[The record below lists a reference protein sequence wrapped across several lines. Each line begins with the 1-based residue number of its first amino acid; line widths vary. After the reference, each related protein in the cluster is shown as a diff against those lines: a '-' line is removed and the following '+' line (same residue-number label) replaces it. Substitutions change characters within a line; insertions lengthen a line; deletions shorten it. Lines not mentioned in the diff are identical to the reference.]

1 MIDERAY
8 AKAVG
13 ENVGNTYGTVSSSTV
28 KSGTVPKY
36 GEKEY
41 PADSYGVSPWS
52 GKELGNTLEGEVE
65 RRRCR
70 RDYGEYVRVS
80 NDGFYMTH
88 MHRYVCD
95 VAQAFLEANTG
106 KAMDVLLISVPPRHG
121 KEVADSQL
129 VLTSEGWKRHG
140 DLQVG
145 DRVYAPDGR
154 QVEVRALIPQEQ
166 PCTLLVTL
174 TNGEQIKVH
183 PNHEWVVKDRRSHTM
198 RTVET
203 RWMMEQGLTVEGE
216 IGHRGCRYRFNLP
229 LVDPLQNPE
238 RELGVSPY
246 FLGAWLGDGTYNK
259 TCITEGAQDI
269 CVLEE
274 CAKYYPAT
282 AKWVHNQ
289 TGVPTWYYSDV
300 RWRLREIGVLGDK
313 HIPDEYLVAS
323 YEQRLELLAGLM
335 DTDGHLDKT
344 GRYRYSTVNEK
355 LRDGVCALIGTFGCR
370 YSVSVADPFLSSS
383 GVLGKQKIYSIA
395 FTPTF
400 YVPCRVPRKQ
410 NHLYTQPMKRMI
422 SICKI
427 ETCEPEHGQCITVDG
442 GVYLVG
448 KTMQPTHNSFM
459 LTETLPSWFL
469 GKNPTGNVI
478 ICGYEGTFAEGF
490 SRRNRDKFNRY
501 AKDVFRVEENPN
513 IQGVAQWETA
523 AGGRCRAAGLKG
535 GITGFGAE
543 LFIIDDPIKNQEMA
557 ESETVLSK
565 IHDEMGPSVQSRIHP
580 GGKLIVIQTRWVEN
594 DVIGYIQSNW
604 SDYVWADI
612 NLPCECEDEATD
624 PLGRKLGDSLMGAH
638 MGDFDLPQ
646 RIRNDNIWLK
656 SKKMLV
662 CAGEGERVWNALYQG
677 HPSAQNGNLF
687 RDSWWKR
694 YCRKIGGETE
704 DGSSAGSRI
713 DIADMEYTCLSV
725 DATFKKTETSD
736 RVAITL
742 WGLSQKN
749 AYLYKLI
756 NKRMG
761 FTETV
766 ERIKRLC
773 EEYPG
778 IDQLIIEDKA
788 NGSAIIDTLK
798 YTDGIPPIVAVNPLG
813 GKYSRA
819 QAVSPFIA
827 GGSVYIPVDFTES
840 ERREIE
846 DDNHIETGYGR
857 FLYQMSHFPF
867 AKNDDMVDSMSQA
880 LSRLIKIVTGEDPAP
895 EKRWTRFTK
904 WYPDMWEDFEQMNSM
919 EQEEFIRTYGAP
931 LEWEDD

>member
-13 ENVGNTYGTVSSSTV
+13 ENVNSVTE
-28 KSGTVPKY
+28 VPSVQRVHPIGSVPVY

-41 PADSYGVSPWS
+41 PAYSYGISPWS
-52 GKELGNTLEGEVE
+52 GKDLGNTLEGEVE

-95 VAQAFLEANTG
+95 TIQAFIEAKTD
-106 KAMDVLLISVPPRHG
+106 KALDILLLSIPPRSG
-121 KEVADSQL
+121 K
-129 VLTSEGWKRHG
+129 
-140 DLQVG
+140 
-145 DRVYAPDGR
+145 
-154 QVEVRALIPQEQ
+154 
-166 PCTLLVTL
+166 
-174 TNGEQIKVH
+174 
-183 PNHEWVVKDRRSHTM
+183 
-198 RTVET
+198 
-203 RWMMEQGLTVEGE
+203 
-216 IGHRGCRYRFNLP
+216 
-229 LVDPLQNPE
+229 
-238 RELGVSPY
+238 
-246 FLGAWLGDGTYNK
+246 
-259 TCITEGAQDI
+259 
-269 CVLEE
+269 
-274 CAKYYPAT
+274 
-282 AKWVHNQ
+282 
-289 TGVPTWYYSDV
+289 
-300 RWRLREIGVLGDK
+300 
-313 HIPDEYLVAS
+313 S
-323 YEQRLELLAGLM
+323 Y
-335 DTDGHLDKT
+335 T
-344 GRYRYSTVNEK
+344 
-355 LRDGVCALIGTFGCR
+355 I
-370 YSVSVADPFLSSS
+370 
-383 GVLGKQKIYSIA
+383 
-395 FTPTF
+395 
-400 YVPCRVPRKQ
+400 
-410 NHLYTQPMKRMI
+410 
-422 SICKI
+422 
-427 ETCEPEHGQCITVDG
+427 
-442 GVYLVG
+442 
-448 KTMQPTHNSFM
+448 
-459 LTETLPSWFL
+459 TETLPSWFL

-624 PLGRKLGDSLMGAH
+624 PLHRKLGDSLMGDH

-646 RIRNDNIWLK
+646 RIRNDNIWLR

-687 RDSWWKR
+687 RDNWWKR

-704 DGSSAGSRI
+704 DGGTYSRI

-773 EEYPG
+773 GEYPG

-931 LEWEDD
+931 LEWEDN

>member
-13 ENVGNTYGTVSSSTV
+13 ETVTYSNGVSTVDSTVPTTVPTYGA
-28 KSGTVPKY
+28 
-36 GEKEY
+36 KEY
-41 PADSYGVSPWS
+41 PAESYGVSPWS

-70 RDYGEYVRVS
+70 RDYGEYVRLA
-80 NDGFYMTH
+80 NEGYYMAH
-88 MHRYVCD
+88 VNRYICD
-95 VAQAFLEANTG
+95 VVQAFLEAKTD
-106 KAMDVLLISVPPRHG
+106 KALDILLLSLPPRH
-121 KEVADSQL
+121 S
-129 VLTSEGWKRHG
+129 
-140 DLQVG
+140 
-145 DRVYAPDGR
+145 
-154 QVEVRALIPQEQ
+154 
-166 PCTLLVTL
+166 
-174 TNGEQIKVH
+174 
-183 PNHEWVVKDRRSHTM
+183 
-198 RTVET
+198 
-203 RWMMEQGLTVEGE
+203 
-216 IGHRGCRYRFNLP
+216 
-229 LVDPLQNPE
+229 
-238 RELGVSPY
+238 
-246 FLGAWLGDGTYNK
+246 K
-259 TCITEGAQDI
+259 T
-269 CVLEE
+269 
-274 CAKYYPAT
+274 
-282 AKWVHNQ
+282 
-289 TGVPTWYYSDV
+289 
-300 RWRLREIGVLGDK
+300 
-313 HIPDEYLVAS
+313 
-323 YEQRLELLAGLM
+323 
-335 DTDGHLDKT
+335 
-344 GRYRYSTVNEK
+344 
-355 LRDGVCALIGTFGCR
+355 
-370 YSVSVADPFLSSS
+370 
-383 GVLGKQKIYSIA
+383 
-395 FTPTF
+395 FT
-400 YVPCRVPRKQ
+400 
-410 NHLYTQPMKRMI
+410 I
-422 SICKI
+422 
-427 ETCEPEHGQCITVDG
+427 
-442 GVYLVG
+442 
-448 KTMQPTHNSFM
+448 
-459 LTETLPSWFL
+459 TETLPSWFL

-501 AKDVFRVEENPN
+501 AKDVFHVEENPN

-557 ESETVLSK
+557 ESETVLAK

-612 NLPCECEDEATD
+612 NLPCECEDETTD
-624 PLGRKLGDSLMGAH
+624 PLHRKLGDSLMGAH

-646 RIRNDNIWLK
+646 RIRNDNTWLK

-694 YCRKIGGETE
+694 YCRRIGGEPE

-773 EEYPG
+773 NEYPG

-931 LEWEDD
+931 LEWADD

>member
-13 ENVGNTYGTVSSSTV
+13 ETVNTVSETPKAVVHPTGSVPVYGT
-28 KSGTVPKY
+28 
-36 GEKEY
+36 KEY
-41 PADSYGVSPWS
+41 PAESYGISPWS

-95 VAQAFLEANTG
+95 CIQAFIEAKTD
-106 KAMDVLLISVPPRHG
+106 KALDILLLSIPPRSG
-121 KEVADSQL
+121 K
-129 VLTSEGWKRHG
+129 
-140 DLQVG
+140 
-145 DRVYAPDGR
+145 
-154 QVEVRALIPQEQ
+154 
-166 PCTLLVTL
+166 
-174 TNGEQIKVH
+174 
-183 PNHEWVVKDRRSHTM
+183 
-198 RTVET
+198 
-203 RWMMEQGLTVEGE
+203 
-216 IGHRGCRYRFNLP
+216 
-229 LVDPLQNPE
+229 
-238 RELGVSPY
+238 
-246 FLGAWLGDGTYNK
+246 
-259 TCITEGAQDI
+259 
-269 CVLEE
+269 
-274 CAKYYPAT
+274 
-282 AKWVHNQ
+282 
-289 TGVPTWYYSDV
+289 
-300 RWRLREIGVLGDK
+300 
-313 HIPDEYLVAS
+313 S
-323 YEQRLELLAGLM
+323 Y
-335 DTDGHLDKT
+335 T
-344 GRYRYSTVNEK
+344 
-355 LRDGVCALIGTFGCR
+355 I
-370 YSVSVADPFLSSS
+370 
-383 GVLGKQKIYSIA
+383 
-395 FTPTF
+395 
-400 YVPCRVPRKQ
+400 
-410 NHLYTQPMKRMI
+410 
-422 SICKI
+422 
-427 ETCEPEHGQCITVDG
+427 
-442 GVYLVG
+442 
-448 KTMQPTHNSFM
+448 
-459 LTETLPSWFL
+459 TETLPSWFL

-501 AKDVFRVEENPN
+501 AKDIFRVEENPN

-557 ESETVLSK
+557 ESETVLAK

-624 PLGRKLGDSLMGAH
+624 PLHRKLGDSLMGDH

-646 RIRNDNIWLK
+646 RIRNDNIWLR
-656 SKKMLV
+656 SKKLLV

-687 RDSWWKR
+687 RDNWWKR
-694 YCRKIGGETE
+694 YCRRIGGETE
-704 DGSSAGSRI
+704 DGGTYSRI

-749 AYLYKLI
+749 AYMYKLI

-773 EEYPG
+773 GEYPG

-931 LEWEDD
+931 LEWEDT

>member
-13 ENVGNTYGTVSSSTV
+13 ETVNTVTETPAVQRVHPVGS
-28 KSGTVPKY
+28 VPVY

-41 PADSYGVSPWS
+41 PAYSYGVSPWS

-95 VAQAFLEANTG
+95 CIQAFIEAKTDR
-106 KAMDVLLISVPPRHG
+106 ALDILLLSIPPRSG
-121 KEVADSQL
+121 K
-129 VLTSEGWKRHG
+129 
-140 DLQVG
+140 
-145 DRVYAPDGR
+145 
-154 QVEVRALIPQEQ
+154 
-166 PCTLLVTL
+166 
-174 TNGEQIKVH
+174 
-183 PNHEWVVKDRRSHTM
+183 
-198 RTVET
+198 
-203 RWMMEQGLTVEGE
+203 
-216 IGHRGCRYRFNLP
+216 
-229 LVDPLQNPE
+229 
-238 RELGVSPY
+238 
-246 FLGAWLGDGTYNK
+246 
-259 TCITEGAQDI
+259 
-269 CVLEE
+269 
-274 CAKYYPAT
+274 
-282 AKWVHNQ
+282 
-289 TGVPTWYYSDV
+289 
-300 RWRLREIGVLGDK
+300 
-313 HIPDEYLVAS
+313 S
-323 YEQRLELLAGLM
+323 Y
-335 DTDGHLDKT
+335 T
-344 GRYRYSTVNEK
+344 
-355 LRDGVCALIGTFGCR
+355 I
-370 YSVSVADPFLSSS
+370 
-383 GVLGKQKIYSIA
+383 
-395 FTPTF
+395 
-400 YVPCRVPRKQ
+400 
-410 NHLYTQPMKRMI
+410 
-422 SICKI
+422 
-427 ETCEPEHGQCITVDG
+427 
-442 GVYLVG
+442 
-448 KTMQPTHNSFM
+448 
-459 LTETLPSWFL
+459 TETLPSWFL

-490 SRRNRDKFNRY
+490 SRRNRDKFNQY
-501 AKDVFRVEENPN
+501 AKDIFRVEENPN

-557 ESETVLSK
+557 ESETVLAK

-624 PLGRKLGDSLMGAH
+624 PLHRKLGDSLMGDH

-646 RIRNDNIWLK
+646 RIRNDNIWLR

-687 RDSWWKR
+687 RDNWWKR
-694 YCRKIGGETE
+694 YCRKIGGVSE
-704 DGSSAGSRI
+704 DGCEYGSRI

-773 EEYPG
+773 GEYPG

-931 LEWEDD
+931 LEWEDT

>member
-13 ENVGNTYGTVSSSTV
+13 ENVNSVTEAPKAVVHPVGS
-28 KSGTVPKY
+28 VPVY

-41 PADSYGVSPWS
+41 PAYSYGVSPWS

-70 RDYGEYVRVS
+70 RDYGEYVRVA
-80 NDGFYMTH
+80 NEGYYMAH
-88 MHRYVCD
+88 VNRYICD
-95 VAQAFLEANTG
+95 VVQAFLEAKTD
-106 KAMDVLLISVPPRHG
+106 KALDILLLSLPPRH
-121 KEVADSQL
+121 S
-129 VLTSEGWKRHG
+129 
-140 DLQVG
+140 
-145 DRVYAPDGR
+145 
-154 QVEVRALIPQEQ
+154 
-166 PCTLLVTL
+166 
-174 TNGEQIKVH
+174 
-183 PNHEWVVKDRRSHTM
+183 
-198 RTVET
+198 
-203 RWMMEQGLTVEGE
+203 
-216 IGHRGCRYRFNLP
+216 
-229 LVDPLQNPE
+229 
-238 RELGVSPY
+238 
-246 FLGAWLGDGTYNK
+246 K
-259 TCITEGAQDI
+259 T
-269 CVLEE
+269 
-274 CAKYYPAT
+274 
-282 AKWVHNQ
+282 
-289 TGVPTWYYSDV
+289 
-300 RWRLREIGVLGDK
+300 
-313 HIPDEYLVAS
+313 
-323 YEQRLELLAGLM
+323 
-335 DTDGHLDKT
+335 
-344 GRYRYSTVNEK
+344 
-355 LRDGVCALIGTFGCR
+355 
-370 YSVSVADPFLSSS
+370 
-383 GVLGKQKIYSIA
+383 
-395 FTPTF
+395 FT
-400 YVPCRVPRKQ
+400 
-410 NHLYTQPMKRMI
+410 I
-422 SICKI
+422 
-427 ETCEPEHGQCITVDG
+427 
-442 GVYLVG
+442 
-448 KTMQPTHNSFM
+448 
-459 LTETLPSWFL
+459 TETLPSWFL

-501 AKDVFRVEENPN
+501 AKDIFRVEENPN

-557 ESETVLSK
+557 ESETVLAK

-624 PLGRKLGDSLMGAH
+624 PLHRKLGDSLMGDH

-646 RIRNDNIWLK
+646 RIRNDNIWLR

-687 RDSWWKR
+687 RDNWWKR
-694 YCRKIGGETE
+694 YCRKIGGVSE
-704 DGSSAGSRI
+704 DGCEYGSRI

-773 EEYPG
+773 GEYPG

-931 LEWEDD
+931 LEWEDT

>member
-13 ENVGNTYGTVSSSTV
+13 ENVNSVTEVPTVQRV
-28 KSGTVPKY
+28 HPIGGVPVY

-41 PADSYGVSPWS
+41 PAYSYGVSPWS

-70 RDYGEYVRVS
+70 RDYGEYVRVA
-80 NDGFYMTH
+80 NEGYYMAH
-88 MHRYVCD
+88 VNRYICD
-95 VAQAFLEANTG
+95 VVQAFLEAKTD
-106 KAMDVLLISVPPRHG
+106 KALDILLLSLPPRH
-121 KEVADSQL
+121 S
-129 VLTSEGWKRHG
+129 
-140 DLQVG
+140 
-145 DRVYAPDGR
+145 
-154 QVEVRALIPQEQ
+154 
-166 PCTLLVTL
+166 
-174 TNGEQIKVH
+174 
-183 PNHEWVVKDRRSHTM
+183 
-198 RTVET
+198 
-203 RWMMEQGLTVEGE
+203 
-216 IGHRGCRYRFNLP
+216 
-229 LVDPLQNPE
+229 
-238 RELGVSPY
+238 
-246 FLGAWLGDGTYNK
+246 K
-259 TCITEGAQDI
+259 T
-269 CVLEE
+269 
-274 CAKYYPAT
+274 
-282 AKWVHNQ
+282 
-289 TGVPTWYYSDV
+289 
-300 RWRLREIGVLGDK
+300 
-313 HIPDEYLVAS
+313 
-323 YEQRLELLAGLM
+323 
-335 DTDGHLDKT
+335 
-344 GRYRYSTVNEK
+344 
-355 LRDGVCALIGTFGCR
+355 
-370 YSVSVADPFLSSS
+370 
-383 GVLGKQKIYSIA
+383 
-395 FTPTF
+395 FT
-400 YVPCRVPRKQ
+400 
-410 NHLYTQPMKRMI
+410 I
-422 SICKI
+422 
-427 ETCEPEHGQCITVDG
+427 
-442 GVYLVG
+442 
-448 KTMQPTHNSFM
+448 
-459 LTETLPSWFL
+459 TETLPSWFL

-501 AKDVFRVEENPN
+501 AKDIFRVEENPN

-557 ESETVLSK
+557 ESETVLAK

-624 PLGRKLGDSLMGAH
+624 PLHRKLGDSLMGDH

-646 RIRNDNIWLK
+646 RIRNDNIWLR

-687 RDSWWKR
+687 RDNWWKR

-704 DGSSAGSRI
+704 DGGTYSRI
-713 DIADMEYTCLSV
+713 DISDMEYTCLSV

-766 ERIKRLC
+766 ERIRRLC
-773 EEYPG
+773 GEYPG

-931 LEWEDD
+931 LEWAED

>member
-13 ENVGNTYGTVSSSTV
+13 ENINSVTETATVQRVHPIGS
-28 KSGTVPKY
+28 VPVY

-41 PADSYGVSPWS
+41 PAYSYGVSPWS

-70 RDYGEYVRVS
+70 RDYGEYVRVA
-80 NDGFYMTH
+80 NEGYYMAH
-88 MHRYVCD
+88 VNRYICD
-95 VAQAFLEANTG
+95 VVQAFLEAKTD
-106 KAMDVLLISVPPRHG
+106 KALDILLLSLPPRH
-121 KEVADSQL
+121 S
-129 VLTSEGWKRHG
+129 
-140 DLQVG
+140 
-145 DRVYAPDGR
+145 
-154 QVEVRALIPQEQ
+154 
-166 PCTLLVTL
+166 
-174 TNGEQIKVH
+174 
-183 PNHEWVVKDRRSHTM
+183 
-198 RTVET
+198 
-203 RWMMEQGLTVEGE
+203 
-216 IGHRGCRYRFNLP
+216 
-229 LVDPLQNPE
+229 
-238 RELGVSPY
+238 
-246 FLGAWLGDGTYNK
+246 K
-259 TCITEGAQDI
+259 T
-269 CVLEE
+269 
-274 CAKYYPAT
+274 
-282 AKWVHNQ
+282 
-289 TGVPTWYYSDV
+289 
-300 RWRLREIGVLGDK
+300 
-313 HIPDEYLVAS
+313 
-323 YEQRLELLAGLM
+323 
-335 DTDGHLDKT
+335 
-344 GRYRYSTVNEK
+344 
-355 LRDGVCALIGTFGCR
+355 
-370 YSVSVADPFLSSS
+370 
-383 GVLGKQKIYSIA
+383 
-395 FTPTF
+395 FT
-400 YVPCRVPRKQ
+400 
-410 NHLYTQPMKRMI
+410 I
-422 SICKI
+422 
-427 ETCEPEHGQCITVDG
+427 
-442 GVYLVG
+442 
-448 KTMQPTHNSFM
+448 
-459 LTETLPSWFL
+459 TETLPSWFL

-501 AKDVFRVEENPN
+501 AKDIFRVEENPN

-557 ESETVLSK
+557 ESETVLAK

-624 PLGRKLGDSLMGAH
+624 PLHRKLGDSLMGDH

-646 RIRNDNIWLK
+646 RIRNDNIWLR

-687 RDSWWKR
+687 RDNWWKR
-694 YCRKIGGETE
+694 YCRKIGGVSE
-704 DGSSAGSRI
+704 DGCEYGSRI

-773 EEYPG
+773 GEYPG

-931 LEWEDD
+931 LEWED

>member
-13 ENVGNTYGTVSSSTV
+13 ENVGGVSETPTVQRVHPIGS
-28 KSGTVPKY
+28 VPVY

-95 VAQAFLEANTG
+95 CIQAFIEAKTD
-106 KAMDVLLISVPPRHG
+106 KALDILLLSIPPRSG
-121 KEVADSQL
+121 K
-129 VLTSEGWKRHG
+129 
-140 DLQVG
+140 
-145 DRVYAPDGR
+145 
-154 QVEVRALIPQEQ
+154 
-166 PCTLLVTL
+166 
-174 TNGEQIKVH
+174 
-183 PNHEWVVKDRRSHTM
+183 
-198 RTVET
+198 
-203 RWMMEQGLTVEGE
+203 
-216 IGHRGCRYRFNLP
+216 
-229 LVDPLQNPE
+229 
-238 RELGVSPY
+238 
-246 FLGAWLGDGTYNK
+246 
-259 TCITEGAQDI
+259 
-269 CVLEE
+269 
-274 CAKYYPAT
+274 
-282 AKWVHNQ
+282 
-289 TGVPTWYYSDV
+289 
-300 RWRLREIGVLGDK
+300 
-313 HIPDEYLVAS
+313 S
-323 YEQRLELLAGLM
+323 Y
-335 DTDGHLDKT
+335 T
-344 GRYRYSTVNEK
+344 
-355 LRDGVCALIGTFGCR
+355 I
-370 YSVSVADPFLSSS
+370 
-383 GVLGKQKIYSIA
+383 
-395 FTPTF
+395 
-400 YVPCRVPRKQ
+400 
-410 NHLYTQPMKRMI
+410 
-422 SICKI
+422 
-427 ETCEPEHGQCITVDG
+427 
-442 GVYLVG
+442 
-448 KTMQPTHNSFM
+448 
-459 LTETLPSWFL
+459 TETLPSWFL

-501 AKDVFRVEENPN
+501 AKDIFRVEENPN

-557 ESETVLSK
+557 ESETVLAK

-624 PLGRKLGDSLMGAH
+624 PLHRRLGDSLMGDH
-638 MGDFDLPQ
+638 MGDFNLPQ
-646 RIRNDNIWLK
+646 RIRNDNIWLR
-656 SKKMLV
+656 SKKLLV

-687 RDSWWKR
+687 RDNWWKR
-694 YCRKIGGETE
+694 YCRKIGGTPE
-704 DGSSAGSRI
+704 DGSSAGARI

-773 EEYPG
+773 GEYPG

-931 LEWEDD
+931 LEWEDT

>member
-13 ENVGNTYGTVSSSTV
+13 ETVNTVNETPSVQRIHPTGS
-28 KSGTVPKY
+28 VPVY

-41 PADSYGVSPWS
+41 PAYSYGVSPWS

-70 RDYGEYVRVS
+70 RDYGEYVRVA
-80 NDGFYMTH
+80 NEGYYMAH
-88 MHRYVCD
+88 VNRYICD
-95 VAQAFLEANTG
+95 VVQAFLEAKTD
-106 KAMDVLLISVPPRHG
+106 KALDILLLSLPPRH
-121 KEVADSQL
+121 S
-129 VLTSEGWKRHG
+129 
-140 DLQVG
+140 
-145 DRVYAPDGR
+145 
-154 QVEVRALIPQEQ
+154 
-166 PCTLLVTL
+166 
-174 TNGEQIKVH
+174 
-183 PNHEWVVKDRRSHTM
+183 
-198 RTVET
+198 
-203 RWMMEQGLTVEGE
+203 
-216 IGHRGCRYRFNLP
+216 
-229 LVDPLQNPE
+229 
-238 RELGVSPY
+238 
-246 FLGAWLGDGTYNK
+246 K
-259 TCITEGAQDI
+259 T
-269 CVLEE
+269 
-274 CAKYYPAT
+274 
-282 AKWVHNQ
+282 
-289 TGVPTWYYSDV
+289 
-300 RWRLREIGVLGDK
+300 
-313 HIPDEYLVAS
+313 
-323 YEQRLELLAGLM
+323 
-335 DTDGHLDKT
+335 
-344 GRYRYSTVNEK
+344 
-355 LRDGVCALIGTFGCR
+355 
-370 YSVSVADPFLSSS
+370 
-383 GVLGKQKIYSIA
+383 
-395 FTPTF
+395 FT
-400 YVPCRVPRKQ
+400 
-410 NHLYTQPMKRMI
+410 I
-422 SICKI
+422 
-427 ETCEPEHGQCITVDG
+427 
-442 GVYLVG
+442 
-448 KTMQPTHNSFM
+448 
-459 LTETLPSWFL
+459 TETLPSWFL

-501 AKDVFRVEENPN
+501 AKDIFRVEENPN

-557 ESETVLSK
+557 ESETVLAK

-624 PLGRKLGDSLMGAH
+624 PLHRKLGDSLMGDH

-687 RDSWWKR
+687 RDNWWKR
-694 YCRKIGGETE
+694 YCRKIGGVSE
-704 DGSSAGSRI
+704 DGCEYGSRI

-773 EEYPG
+773 GEYPG

-931 LEWEDD
+931 LEWEDT

>member
-13 ENVGNTYGTVSSSTV
+13 ENVNSVTETATIQRVHPVGS
-28 KSGTVPKY
+28 VPVY

-41 PADSYGVSPWS
+41 PAYSYGVSPWS

-70 RDYGEYVRVS
+70 RDYGEYVRVA
-80 NDGFYMTH
+80 NEGYYMAH
-88 MHRYVCD
+88 VNRYICD
-95 VAQAFLEANTG
+95 VVQAFLEAKTD
-106 KAMDVLLISVPPRHG
+106 KALDILLLSLPPRH
-121 KEVADSQL
+121 S
-129 VLTSEGWKRHG
+129 
-140 DLQVG
+140 
-145 DRVYAPDGR
+145 
-154 QVEVRALIPQEQ
+154 
-166 PCTLLVTL
+166 
-174 TNGEQIKVH
+174 
-183 PNHEWVVKDRRSHTM
+183 
-198 RTVET
+198 
-203 RWMMEQGLTVEGE
+203 
-216 IGHRGCRYRFNLP
+216 
-229 LVDPLQNPE
+229 
-238 RELGVSPY
+238 
-246 FLGAWLGDGTYNK
+246 K
-259 TCITEGAQDI
+259 T
-269 CVLEE
+269 
-274 CAKYYPAT
+274 
-282 AKWVHNQ
+282 
-289 TGVPTWYYSDV
+289 
-300 RWRLREIGVLGDK
+300 
-313 HIPDEYLVAS
+313 
-323 YEQRLELLAGLM
+323 
-335 DTDGHLDKT
+335 
-344 GRYRYSTVNEK
+344 
-355 LRDGVCALIGTFGCR
+355 
-370 YSVSVADPFLSSS
+370 
-383 GVLGKQKIYSIA
+383 
-395 FTPTF
+395 FT
-400 YVPCRVPRKQ
+400 
-410 NHLYTQPMKRMI
+410 I
-422 SICKI
+422 
-427 ETCEPEHGQCITVDG
+427 
-442 GVYLVG
+442 
-448 KTMQPTHNSFM
+448 
-459 LTETLPSWFL
+459 TETLPSWFL

-501 AKDVFRVEENPN
+501 AKDIFRVEENPN

-557 ESETVLSK
+557 ESETVLAK

-624 PLGRKLGDSLMGAH
+624 PLHRKLGDSLMGDH

-646 RIRNDNIWLK
+646 RIRNDNIWLR

-687 RDSWWKR
+687 RDNWWKR
-694 YCRKIGGETE
+694 YCRKIGGVSE
-704 DGSSAGSRI
+704 DGCEYGARI

-773 EEYPG
+773 GEYPG

-931 LEWEDD
+931 LEWEDS

>member
-13 ENVGNTYGTVSSSTV
+13 ENVNSVTE
-28 KSGTVPKY
+28 VPSVQRVHPIGSVPVY

-95 VAQAFLEANTG
+95 CIQAFIEAKTD
-106 KAMDVLLISVPPRHG
+106 KALDILLLSIPPRSG
-121 KEVADSQL
+121 K
-129 VLTSEGWKRHG
+129 
-140 DLQVG
+140 
-145 DRVYAPDGR
+145 
-154 QVEVRALIPQEQ
+154 
-166 PCTLLVTL
+166 
-174 TNGEQIKVH
+174 
-183 PNHEWVVKDRRSHTM
+183 
-198 RTVET
+198 
-203 RWMMEQGLTVEGE
+203 
-216 IGHRGCRYRFNLP
+216 
-229 LVDPLQNPE
+229 
-238 RELGVSPY
+238 
-246 FLGAWLGDGTYNK
+246 
-259 TCITEGAQDI
+259 
-269 CVLEE
+269 
-274 CAKYYPAT
+274 
-282 AKWVHNQ
+282 
-289 TGVPTWYYSDV
+289 
-300 RWRLREIGVLGDK
+300 
-313 HIPDEYLVAS
+313 S
-323 YEQRLELLAGLM
+323 Y
-335 DTDGHLDKT
+335 T
-344 GRYRYSTVNEK
+344 
-355 LRDGVCALIGTFGCR
+355 I
-370 YSVSVADPFLSSS
+370 
-383 GVLGKQKIYSIA
+383 
-395 FTPTF
+395 
-400 YVPCRVPRKQ
+400 
-410 NHLYTQPMKRMI
+410 
-422 SICKI
+422 
-427 ETCEPEHGQCITVDG
+427 
-442 GVYLVG
+442 
-448 KTMQPTHNSFM
+448 
-459 LTETLPSWFL
+459 TETLPSWFL

-501 AKDVFRVEENPN
+501 AKDIFRVEENPN

-557 ESETVLSK
+557 ESETVLAK

-624 PLGRKLGDSLMGAH
+624 PLHRRLGDSLMGDH
-638 MGDFDLPQ
+638 MGDFNLPQ
-646 RIRNDNIWLK
+646 RIRNDNIWLR
-656 SKKMLV
+656 SKKLLV

-687 RDSWWKR
+687 RDNWWKR
-694 YCRKIGGETE
+694 YCRKIGGTPE
-704 DGSSAGSRI
+704 DGSSAGARI

-773 EEYPG
+773 GEYPG

-931 LEWEDD
+931 LEWED